1 MEFQLYDKNTDP
13 EISNAIHTQSNKAKY
28 MAINALMFAIFGVQA
43 MSSFAGSAE
52 IEANLSRLKMPP
64 GFKVEV
70 YADVPGARQMA
81 LGTNGNVYVGT
92 RDKYVYAV
100 VDKNKD
106 HKADQV
112 VTILD
117 DLNVGNGVAMHKG
130 NLYVAEQNRI
140 TRYAAPDFDLNLPFK
155 QMREVIYDKLP
166 NKFHHGWRYIAFGPD
181 EKLYV
186 TVGAPC
192 NICNP
197 EGFEASI
204 ISMNAD
210 GSGVET
216 YAKGIRNS
224 VGMDFQ
230 PGTNILHFTD
240 NGVDMM
246 GNDIPHDELNAVPK
260 KGMHFGFPFYAGG
273 DARQKDWADKTP
285 PKKVAFPV
293 VQFQAHSANL
303 GFKFY
308 TGKQF
313 PSEYQGDAIVAQH
326 GSWNRDKPVGYQLMR
341 VKYDAE
347 HQVKH
352 SEVFIDGWLNNDEAW
367 GRPTDVLQMPDGSLL
382 ISDDYNGVIYRVSYG
397 EQATASV
404 VSTKTSGKVLNNL
417 QMPESSISHPD
428 GRVFITEIGEFGKNG
443 DGKVTILNNDGST
456 KTLADGLNDPKGI
469 DMFNNQLYIAD
480 IDHVIRVDFDGKKTI
495 IAKPSDFQDKPVFLN
510 DIEIDGMGNV
520 YVSDSG
526 DDNGKHGAIYKITP
540 AGKVIQIINDQSGI
554 KRPNGLLMD
563 GPNKLLVADFG
574 TGKLFQVDFDGVS
587 AKPEPKV
594 SLLNSGFGGA
604 DGLVRD
610 ADGILYVSD
619 WANGK
624 VWQLS
629 EPKATPQL
637 ISEGHQSAA
646 DIALSVDGKYILM
659 PDMKAGKLI
668 SLEIK

>member
-1 MEFQLYDKNTDP
+1 MINFQFISEANIATLDQGIKSKQLLVNTL
-13 EISNAIHTQSNKAKY
+13 IFATLSL
-28 MAINALMFAIFGVQA
+28 MAMP
-43 MSSFAGSAE
+43 SFAGSAE
-52 IEANLSRLKMPP
+52 VEKNLSKLKMPP

-70 YADVPGARQMA
+70 YADVPGARQLA

-117 DLNVGNGVAMHKG
+117 DLNVGNGVAMYKG

-166 NKFHHGWRYIAFGPD
+166 NKFHHGWRYMTFGPD

-197 EGFEASI
+197 EGIEASI
-204 ISMNAD
+204 IRMNFD
-210 GSGVET
+210 GSNVET
-216 YAKGIRNS
+216 YAKGVRNS

-246 GNDIPHDELNAVPK
+246 GNDIPHDEFNAAPE
-260 KGMHFGFPFYAGG
+260 KGMHFGFPFYGG
-273 DARQKDWADKTP
+273 GNAQQKEWINKSA
-285 PKKVAFPV
+285 PKDVVFPITE
-293 VQFQAHSANL
+293 FQAHSANL

-313 PSEYQGDAIVAQH
+313 PLEYQGNAIVAQH

-341 VKYDAE
+341 VKFDDK
-347 HQVKH
+347 HQAKS
-352 SEVFIDGWLNNDEAW
+352 SEVFIDGWLNNGEVW

-397 EQATASV
+397 ENQAAEV
-404 VSTKTSGKVLNNL
+404 NNAAASGKVLNNL

-428 GRVFITEIGEFGKNG
+428 GRVFITEIGGFGKNG
-443 DGKVTILNNDGST
+443 DGKVTILNKDGST
-456 KTLADGLNDPKGI
+456 KTLVDGLNDPKGI

-495 IAKPSDFQDKPVFLN
+495 IANPSDFQDTPIFLN
-510 DIEIDGMGNV
+510 DVEVDGLGNV

-526 DDNGKHGAIYKITP
+526 DDNGKHGAIYRITP
-540 AGKVIQIINDQSGI
+540 AGKVIQIINDKSGI

-574 TGKLFQVDFDGVS
+574 TGNLFQVAFDGVS
-587 AKPEPKV
+587 PKPKSKV
-594 SLLNSGFGGA
+594 TLINSGFGSA

-610 ADGILYVSD
+610 TNGVLYISD
-619 WANGK
+619 WASGK

-646 DIALSVDGKYILM
+646 DIALSIDGKYILM
-659 PDMKAGKLI
+659 PDMKAGQLI
-668 SLEIK
+668 PLVIK

>member
-1 MEFQLYDKNTDP
+1 MELQLNDENVHP
-13 EISNAIHTQSNKAKY
+13 EISRARQAQTNKIKY
-28 MAINALMFAIFGVQA
+28 MTINALIFALFGMQA
-43 MSSFAGSAE
+43 MSSFAGSSE
-52 IEANLSRLKMPP
+52 IEANLSKLKMPP
-64 GFKVEV
+64 GFKVEI

-117 DLNVGNGVAMHKG
+117 DLNVGNGVAMYKG

-197 EGFEASI
+197 EGIEASI
-204 ISMNAD
+204 IRMNAD
-210 GSGVET
+210 GSEVET

-230 PGTNILHFTD
+230 PSTNILHFTD

-246 GNDIPHDELNAVPK
+246 GNDIPHDEFNAAPK

-273 DARQKDWADKTP
+273 DSRQKDWADKTA
-285 PKKVAFPV
+285 PKEIAFPIV
-293 VQFQAHSANL
+293 KFQAHTANL

-308 TGKQF
+308 TGQQF

-326 GSWNRDKPVGYQLMR
+326 GSWNRDKSVGYQLMR

-347 HQVKH
+347 HQVKG
-352 SEVFIDGWLNNDEAW
+352 SEVFIDGWLNNGEAW
-367 GRPTDVLQMPDGSLL
+367 GRPTDVMQMPDGSLL
-382 ISDDYNGVIYRVSYG
+382 VSDDYNGVIYRVSYG

-404 VSTKTSGKVLNNL
+404 VSTKASGKVLNNL

-443 DGKVTILNNDGST
+443 DGKVTILNKDGST

-495 IAKPSDFQDKPVFLN
+495 IAKPSDFQDKPIFLN

-574 TGKLFQVDFDGVS
+574 TGKLFQVVFDGVS